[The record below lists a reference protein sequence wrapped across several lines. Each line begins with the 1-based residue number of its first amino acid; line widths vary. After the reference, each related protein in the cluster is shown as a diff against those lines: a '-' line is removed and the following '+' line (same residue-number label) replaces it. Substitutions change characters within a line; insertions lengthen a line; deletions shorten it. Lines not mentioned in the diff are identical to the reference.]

1 MCYHQGGHHQNTRLP
16 SLTVNIIILTIII
29 VSIISI
35 HLKALRENYF
45 FGGFHYREGEVR
57 SGTDHFRAHNF
68 FVPFIDSVSELEQRS
83 VDVEKHDDQAIDSSR
98 LEEGDLMPRIYIV
111 PMRVPRAIRY

>member
-1 MCYHQGGHHQNTRLP
+1 MLSPRWSPPEYQNTI
-16 SLTVNIIILTIII
+16 TI

-45 FGGFHYREGEVR
+45 FGWFHYREGEVR

-68 FVPFIDSVSELEQRS
+68 FVPFIDSVSEFQQRCL
-83 VDVEKHDDQAIDSSR
+83 DVEQHDDQAIDSSR

-111 PMRVPRAIRY
+111 PMRVPRAIRC